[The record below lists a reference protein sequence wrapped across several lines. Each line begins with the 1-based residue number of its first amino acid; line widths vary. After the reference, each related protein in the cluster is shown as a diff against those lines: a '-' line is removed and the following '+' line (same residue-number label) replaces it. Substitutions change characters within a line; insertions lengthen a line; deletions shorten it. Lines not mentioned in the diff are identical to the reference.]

1 MEILASIRRSFEG
14 RAPERPH
21 FAVASQEA
29 GAKEIGRSHDHGTI
43 HELTDHELSGMTIGI
58 EHLDAD
64 GSVSRRWA
72 TIVATAEVDGH
83 NRLLCHC
90 FMSKDLRSFRMDRV
104 INLFDE
110 QGETFDVREFL
121 HLKASPTKA
130 RTGGGS
136 YRSAI
141 RDGLRVL
148 IALARADGHL
158 DAKEVDVIMDYARA
172 EGARKGVAE
181 DEAALA
187 ELRRYIE
194 RLQPSGSVVTSCIDR
209 LANEDEETQDNLVAY
224 LAKVVWADRVLDS
237 SEAELEKL
245 IAKRLEQ
252 RNTNSPH

>member
-1 MEILASIRRSFEG
+1 MAILALVRKSFEG
-14 RAPERPH
+14 RAPARPQ
-21 FAVASQEA
+21 FALADQEV
-29 GAKEIGRSHDHGTI
+29 GGTEIGRQYDQGVLQEH
-43 HELTDHELSGMTIGI
+43 TDHELSGMTIGI

-64 GSVSRRWA
+64 GSVSRRWI

-83 NRLLCHC
+83 NQLLCHC
-90 FMSKDLRSFRMDRV
+90 FTNEGLRIFRMDRL
-104 INLFDE
+104 ITLFDE
-110 QGETFDVREFL
+110 HGETFDVREFL

-148 IALARADGHL
+148 IAIARADGQL
-158 DAKEVDVIMDYARA
+158 DTEEVDVIMEYARA
-172 EGARKGVAE
+172 EGARKGVTE

-209 LANEDEETQDNLVAY
+209 LTNEGEETQKNLLLY
-224 LAKVVWADRVLDS
+224 ISKVVRADGVLHS

-245 IAKRLEQ
+245 IAKRLEL
-252 RNTNSPH
+252 RDMTSRH

>member
-1 MEILASIRRSFEG
+1 MEILASIRKSFEG
-14 RAPERPH
+14 WAPERPQ
-21 FAVASQEA
+21 FAIADQEV
-29 GAKEIGRSHDHGTI
+29 GEKEVGRHYDHGVVQE
-43 HELTDHELSGMTIGI
+43 HTDHELSGMTIGI
-58 EHLDAD
+58 EHVDAD

-90 FMSKDLRSFRMDRV
+90 FMSEGLHAFRMDRV
-104 INLFDE
+104 ITLFDE
-110 QGETFDVREFL
+110 HGETFDVREFL
-121 HLKASPTKA
+121 QLKTSPTKA

-148 IALARADGHL
+148 IAIARADGRL
-158 DAKEVDVIMDYARA
+158 DAEEVDVIMEYARS
-172 EGARKGVAE
+172 EGGRKGVPE

-209 LANEDEETQDNLVAY
+209 LTNEGEEAQRHLLTY
-224 LAKVVWADRVLDS
+224 IAKVVRADGVVDS
-237 SEAELEKL
+237 SEAKLEKL
-245 IAKRLEQ
+245 ISNRLE
-252 RNTNSPH
+252 RKGIDSPK